1 MERNLAAE
9 KEHRNIGSSYN
20 NNNKIEIKTKGVSV
34 EEKVETK
41 LKATHI
47 NKCISGFHNVACQ
60 IIDIVAQNTESAET

>member
-1 MERNLAAE
+1 MEQNLAAE
-9 KEHRNIGSSYN
+9 KEHRNIGSSY

-60 IIDIVAQNTESAET
+60 IIDIVAQNTESVET